1 MRIAVVLE
9 ALAGEPLHSAL
20 GFLRQQA
27 PQVSGVEVDVG
38 GYAPARHCDMGLL
51 LRDNASLREFAD
63 GIASFGLA
71 ISALNAWGNPLHPDP
86 DIASRHRDDLLDA
99 VRLAGALGVDRVVA
113 LAGCPAATVG
123 DRYPTFA
130 AGGWLP
136 YLEGIW
142 ERQWEGVIAEEWGK
156 IARAAAAENP
166 DLRICLELHPGTVVY
181 NVETFSRVAALSPSI
196 AANLDPSHLFW
207 MQMDPFA
214 VIAHLGKAIAH
225 AHGKDTSFNSDALA
239 LNGILDRRW
248 PNDPET
254 LPWTFSVPGRG
265 HGAEWWTR
273 FVDALEGTSARA
285 ISIELEDPFVSARE
299 GIVEA
304 SEFLSGCGAGQ
315 VVIP

>member
-9 ALAGEPLHSAL
+9 ALASEPLSGAL
-20 GFLRQQA
+20 RFLKQQA

-38 GYAPARHCDMGLL
+38 GYAPARHCDMRLL
-51 LRDNASLREFAD
+51 LHDDSSRRAFAD
-63 GIASFGLA
+63 EIASFGLT
-71 ISALNAWGNPLHPDP
+71 ISALNAWGNPLHPDR
-86 DIASRHRDDLLDA
+86 DIARRHRGDLLDA
-99 VRLAGALGVDRVVA
+99 VRLASSLGVDRVVA
-113 LAGCPAATVG
+113 LAGCPAAAVG
-123 DRYPTFA
+123 DRRPTFA

-142 ERQWEGVIAEEWGK
+142 ERQWEDVIAEEWSK
-156 IARAAAAENP
+156 IARTAAAENP

-181 NVETFSRVAALSPSI
+181 NVETFSRVAALGPSI

-225 AHGKDTSFNSDALA
+225 VHGKDTSFNSDVLA

-265 HGAEWWTR
+265 HGREWWTR
-273 FVDALEGTSARA
+273 FVDALEETSARA
-285 ISIELEDPFVSARE
+285 ISIELEDPFVSVRD
-299 GIVEA
+299 GIIEA
-304 SEFLSGCGAGQ
+304 SEFLSSCGAGA
-315 VVIP
+315 VVTS